1 MNTVWIIVAV
11 LLLAFIVLLLLCKYY
26 NDALQCE
33 YYTIEDEQLPQRFR
47 GTKIV
52 MLADLHEHEFGEKNE
67 KLLEKIR
74 TQSPDYI
81 MIAGDLLVK
90 GDELHAER
98 VLPFL
103 EELAFICPV
112 YYAPGNH
119 EEYLERICGEDVY
132 EKYLMDLEKI
142 GVIYLANQSAFL
154 TKGEDRIRVTG
165 LHLQKKYF
173 AKFYESVTLEVE
185 HLEELIGKRQETY
198 ELLIAHNPNYLPVYA
213 KWGANLVLSGHV
225 HGGVVVLPW
234 VGGVISTTFQL
245 FPQYDFGLFEEKHTK
260 MVLSRGLGVHTIRL
274 RLFNRPEISVISLK

>member
-1 MNTVWIIVAV
+1 MKTIGIMVAV
-11 LLLAFIVLLLLCKYY
+11 FLLSLAVLLLLCKYY
-26 NDALQCE
+26 NNALQCE
-33 YYTIEDEQLPQRFR
+33 YYTIEDEQLPEGFH

-52 MLADLHEHEFGEKNE
+52 MLADLHEHQFGEGNE

-74 TQSPDYI
+74 MQNPDYI
-81 MIAGDLLVK
+81 MIAGDLLIK
-90 GDELHAER
+90 GNELHAER

-103 EELAFICPV
+103 EQLAAICPV

-119 EEYLERICGEDVY
+119 EEYLERICGETVY
-132 EKYLMDLEKI
+132 GEYLTKLEKI
-142 GVIYLANQSAFL
+142 GVTYLANQSVYL
-154 TKGEDRIRVTG
+154 TKGEDQICLTG

-173 AKFYESVTLEVE
+173 AKFYEPVSFEVE
-185 HLEELIGKRQETY
+185 HLEELIGKKGKMY
-198 ELLIAHNPNYLPVYA
+198 EVLIAHNPNYLPVYS

-225 HGGVVVLPW
+225 HGGVVILPW

-245 FPQYDFGLFEEKHTK
+245 FPKYDFGMFEEKHTK